1 MDTYT
6 VISAFSGIG
15 GLDLGVSAAIPT
27 RTICYIE
34 REITCA
40 RVLAQRAEEGL
51 LDDAPIYSD
60 VKTFPTE
67 LFAGKV
73 DILIGGFPCQPF
85 SVAGKQEGSED
96 ERNLWPDTLRLIRSL
111 RPRYAFMENVPG
123 LVSHE
128 YFGTI
133 LGDLA
138 EAGYDAEWGCFTASE
153 IGASHRRERVFILA
167 HSNQFRPGGGDRGLE
182 FGQVP
187 INRFP
192 TDQTQG
198 SGSELAHADS
208 RRSFKEQSA
217 PINWQDERTRSKHE
231 SSEVAHA
238 NSDESST
245 QSRNDGEIKG
255 VQAKE
260 WTEHSPS
267 LSKRGSKDMAHANSG
282 FSNTEGKEICTRGE
296 SLELGGNELAD
307 PAVTGLEGEEHR
319 VSRDASE
326 SSRELGNPYEQ
337 GLQGRYLGTHDRGEG
352 VPVKAS
358 TELGELP
365 EFPPGPGDSRW
376 GWIIEHYPELS
387 PALCKV
393 HEAEPT
399 LCNMDDAGKI
409 TDRVAA
415 LMMLGNAVVPQQAEH
430 AFRTLASRIND
441 AR

>member
-167 HSNQFRPGGGDRGLE
+167 H
-182 FGQVP
+182 
-187 INRFP
+187 
-192 TDQTQG
+192 
-198 SGSELAHADS
+198 
-208 RRSFKEQSA
+208 
-217 PINWQDERTRSKHE
+217 
-231 SSEVAHA
+231 A
-238 NSDESST
+238 NIDESST

>member
-6 VISAFSGIG
+6 VVSAFSGAG
-15 GLDLGVSAAIPT
+15 GLDLAVRAAIPT

-40 RVLAQRAEEGL
+40 RVLAERASEGL
-51 LDDAPIYSD
+51 LDEAPIYSD

-138 EAGYDAEWGCFTASE
+138 EAGYDAEWGSFTASE

-167 HSNQFRPGGGDRGLE
+167 HAKRDGIQEPRSANISPKGYATTPL
-182 FGQVP
+182 
-187 INRFP
+187 I
-192 TDQTQG
+192 
-198 SGSELAHADS
+198 SSSKELAHAEDTGTFS
-208 RRSFKEQSA
+208 RDRSNECVCGCRVSA
-217 PINWQDERTRSKHE
+217 TENEGQEDETRGDIRDHSINSSSSKAL
-231 SSEVAHA
+231 AHA
-238 NSDESST
+238 NRQSVQGRDIST
-245 QSRNDGEIKG
+245 
-255 VQAKE
+255 
-260 WTEHSPS
+260 HSP
-267 LSKRGSKDMAHANSG
+267 
-282 FSNTEGKEICTRGE
+282 GKWSIGE
-296 SLELGGNELAD
+296 
-307 PAVTGLEGEEHR
+307 
-319 VSRDASE
+319 
-326 SSRELGNPYEQ
+326 
-337 GLQGRYLGTHDRGEG
+337 
-352 VPVKAS
+352 AS

-365 EFPPGPGDSRW
+365 EFPPGPGDPRW
-376 GWIIEHYPELS
+376 EWIIEHYPELA
-387 PALCKV
+387 PALCKM
-393 HEAEPT
+393 HETEPEVR
-399 LCNMDDAGKI
+399 NVDDAWAIK
-409 TDRVAA
+409 DRVAA

-430 AFRTLASRIND
+430 AFRTLLARIEP
-441 AR
+441 

>member
-6 VISAFSGIG
+6 ESERLQGKPRNYSTVVSAFSGIG

-27 RTICYIE
+27 RTLAYIE
-34 REITCA
+34 REITCGKI
-40 RVLAQRAEEGL
+40 LAQRAAQGL

-60 VKTFPTE
+60 VKSFPTE

-73 DILIGGFPCQPF
+73 DIDFLLSGFPCQPF

-167 HSNQFRPGGGDRGLE
+167 HAN
-182 FGQVP
+182 
-187 INRFP
+187 N
-192 TDQTQG
+192 
-198 SGSELAHADS
+198 SGSLAPEHGID
-208 RRSFKEQSA
+208 RHGQKEDKG
-217 PINWQDERTRSKHE
+217 W
-231 SSEVAHA
+231 
-238 NSDESST
+238 
-245 QSRNDGEIKG
+245 DGQPFPE
-255 VQAKE
+255 
-260 WTEHSPS
+260 PS
-267 LSKRGSKDMAHANSG
+267 GQ
-282 FSNTEGKEICTRGE
+282 
-296 SLELGGNELAD
+296 GNGLAD

-326 SSRELGNPYEQ
+326 SSRELAHANSSGSKEYIQQAELWTTGTEQ
-337 GLQGRYLGTHDRGEG
+337 SPCDSRGTGQGEDEQVERRGEG
-352 VPVKAS
+352 DIYRP
-358 TELGELP
+358 ELP

-387 PALCKV
+387 PSLCKV

-441 AR
+441 AG